1 MLLLPLTKAAGT
13 LEIFPQG
20 LKTGEPQEQELTVN
34 WYEGSYWGDKNVL
47 QLDYGDGCTTQ

>member
-1 MLLLPLTKAAGT
+1 MLLLPLTKTAGT
-13 LEIFPQG
+13 LEVFPYG
-20 LKTGEPQEQELTVN
+20 LKTGEPQEQGLTVN